1 MAGIVVFGGT
11 IEGRLIAEAFQNTK
25 LDIFISVAT
34 EYGASLLPNSPNIH
48 VHTGRM
54 DQMEME
60 QFLKELDTE
69 YCLDATH
76 PYAVEVTRNIEQ
88 ACKNLSLKYIRILR
102 KEGNLDSENEGN
114 VYYKDSIEEAVQF
127 LNECTG
133 NIFITTGSRDL
144 EQYTKIKHYQ
154 NRCFARVLPTVSVV
168 EKCKSLGFEGK
179 NLIGMQGPFGE
190 ELNYWMLKQIH
201 ASWMVTKNS
210 GKAGGYQ
217 EKCEAALRAGANI
230 IVIGRKEETNHQVME
245 LSEVIEKLKKQ
256 YGIRKKRKVYLVG
269 MGPGNSDLLTME
281 AQSALEESDVLIGA
295 DRILKI
301 WPNYEKKPFYRCY
314 RKDEIKKFLEE
325 HPQYETAA
333 IVYSGDIGFYSG
345 AKGMKEFLDDYEVH
359 PVSGISSIPWFL
371 NRIGVPWDQTC
382 MVSCHG
388 QERNML
394 PLIRE
399 NRYVCTLLG
408 QKDTVESI
416 CRQLIGNGMEDVRV
430 VVGERLSYP
439 EERIAAGTAKQFVNQ
454 TFDALSVV
462 LFKNPKPNQRKLI
475 LGIADETFVRGQVP
489 MTKEEIRIL
498 SVAKMHLDR
507 DSIVYDVGA
516 GTGSISI
523 EMALWCQE
531 GCVYAVE
538 KKKEAVLLIE
548 KNKKR
553 FHADCLEIVEGAA
566 PECLESLPAPTH
578 AFIGGSTGKII
589 DIIEEIRRKNPDV
602 RFVVN
607 TVTLETLGQLEQIR
621 KKIPEYEDMEIVQIN
636 VAKAKKMGRYHLMSA
651 QNPVYI
657 ASFGG
662 RKGERHEE

>member
-11 IEGRLIAEAFQNTK
+11 MEGRLIAEAFQNTK
-25 LDIFISVAT
+25 LDIVISVAT

-54 DQMEME
+54 NQTEME
-60 QFLKELDTE
+60 QFLKELDAE

-76 PYAVEVTRNIEQ
+76 PYAVEVTQNMEQ
-88 ACKNLSLKYIRILR
+88 ACKNVSLKYIRVLR
-102 KEGNLDSENEGN
+102 QEGNLGAQKEGT
-114 VYYKDSIEEAVQF
+114 VYYKNSIEEAVQF
-127 LNECTG
+127 LNEQTG
-133 NIFITTGSRDL
+133 NILITTGSRDL
-144 EQYTKIKHYQ
+144 EQYTKIKDYR

-190 ELNYWMLKQIH
+190 ELNYWMLKQVH

-217 EKCEAALRAGANI
+217 EKCEAALRAGADI
-230 IVIGRKEETNHQVME
+230 VVIGRKEEADHAVME
-245 LSEVIEKLKKQ
+245 LPEVIETLKKQ
-256 YGIRKKRKVYLVG
+256 YAIQKQRKIYLVG
-269 MGPGNSDLLTME
+269 MGLGDAKFLTME
-281 AQSALEESDVLIGA
+281 ARNALENSDVLIGA

-301 WPNYEKKPFYRCY
+301 WPDYEKKPFYCCY
-314 RKDEIKKFLEE
+314 RKDEIKEFLEE

-345 AKGMKEFLDDYEVH
+345 AKGMKEFLKDYEVH

-371 NRIGVPWDQTC
+371 NRIGVPWDQTY
-382 MVSCHG
+382 MASCHG
-388 QERNML
+388 QEVNML
-394 PLIRE
+394 SLIRE

-408 QKDTVESI
+408 QKDTIGFI
-416 CRQLIGNGMEDVRV
+416 CKRLMENGMEDIQV
-430 VVGERLSYP
+430 VVGERLTYP
-439 EERIAAGTAKQFVNQ
+439 EERIVPGHPKQFVNQ
-454 TFDALSVV
+454 TFDPLSVV
-462 LFKNPKPNQRKLI
+462 LFENPKPKQRKLM
-475 LGIADETFVRGQVP
+475 LGIADEAFVRDKVP
-489 MTKEEIRIL
+489 MTKEEIRVL
-498 SVAKMHLDR
+498 SIAKMHLDK

-516 GTGSISI
+516 GTGSISV
-523 EMALWCQE
+523 EMALWCRE

-548 KNKKR
+548 KNKQR
-553 FHADCLEIVEGAA
+553 FHADCLKIVEGEA

-578 AFIGGSTGKII
+578 AFIGGSTGKMIEII
-589 DIIEEIRRKNPDV
+589 KEIRKKNPDV

-621 KKIPEYEDMEIVQIN
+621 KQFPEYEDMEIVQIN
-636 VAKAKKMGRYHLMSA
+636 AAKARKMGNYHLMSA

-657 ASFGG
+657 AGFGG
-662 RKGERHEE
+662 RKEERYEE

>member
-1 MAGIVVFGGT
+1 
-11 IEGRLIAEAFQNTK
+11 
-25 LDIFISVAT
+25 
-34 EYGASLLPNSPNIH
+34 
-48 VHTGRM
+48 
-54 DQMEME
+54 
-60 QFLKELDTE
+60 
-69 YCLDATH
+69 
-76 PYAVEVTRNIEQ
+76 
-88 ACKNLSLKYIRILR
+88 
-102 KEGNLDSENEGN
+102 
-114 VYYKDSIEEAVQF
+114 
-127 LNECTG
+127 
-133 NIFITTGSRDL
+133 
-144 EQYTKIKHYQ
+144 
-154 NRCFARVLPTVSVV
+154 
-168 EKCKSLGFEGK
+168 
-179 NLIGMQGPFGE
+179 
-190 ELNYWMLKQIH
+190 
-201 ASWMVTKNS
+201 
-210 GKAGGYQ
+210 
-217 EKCEAALRAGANI
+217 
-230 IVIGRKEETNHQVME
+230 
-245 LSEVIEKLKKQ
+245 
-256 YGIRKKRKVYLVG
+256 
-269 MGPGNSDLLTME
+269 
-281 AQSALEESDVLIGA
+281 
-295 DRILKI
+295 
-301 WPNYEKKPFYRCY
+301 
-314 RKDEIKKFLEE
+314 
-325 HPQYETAA
+325 
-333 IVYSGDIGFYSG
+333 
-345 AKGMKEFLDDYEVH
+345 
-359 PVSGISSIPWFL
+359 
-371 NRIGVPWDQTC
+371 
-382 MVSCHG
+382 
-388 QERNML
+388 ML

-408 QKDTVESI
+408 QKDTVGSI
-416 CRQLIGNGMEDVRV
+416 CRQLIENGMEDVRV

-475 LGIADETFVRGQVP
+475 LGIADEAFVRGQVP

-553 FHADCLEIVEGAA
+553 FHADCLEVVEGAA